1 MKYSTDVI
9 VVRGGGDLAT
19 GVVQKLWR
27 GGFRVAVLEVPRPL
41 AIRRNVAVC
50 SAVIEGSVQVEDLYA
65 HLAVDAASCRS
76 IWRRNAVPVL
86 VDPHCASLAQ
96 LRPAALVDATIAKRN
111 LGTRRGMAPITLAL
125 GPGFNA
131 PEDVDAVIETM
142 RGHDLGRLIL
152 TGAAL
157 PNTGVP
163 GELGGKSAERVV
175 RAPVTGMVRH
185 LRHIG
190 AKVNKGEILFLVGD
204 TPVPSPLD
212 GILRGLIADG
222 MEVTAGLKCADV
234 DPRPPHTVNWHSISD
249 KARSLGGAV
258 LEACLYM
265 ARLKGIV
272 LHPACAAVE
281 VQQTE
286 INEHREAERF
296 FVNGASPK
304 PPAQLA

>member
-1 MKYSTDVI
+1 MEYSTDVI

-27 GGFRVAVLEVPRPL
+27 AGFRVAVLEVPRPL

-50 SAVIEGSVQVEDLYA
+50 AAVTEGSVQVEDLHA
-65 HLAVDAASCRS
+65 HLAVDAAACRS

-86 VDPHCASLAQ
+86 VDPHCACLAQ
-96 LRPAALVDATIAKRN
+96 LRPAVLVDATIAKRN
-111 LGTRRGMAPITLAL
+111 LGTHRGMAPITLAL
-125 GPGFNA
+125 GPGFSA

-175 RAPVTGMVRH
+175 RAPVTGTVRH
-185 LRHIG
+185 VRHIG
-190 AKVNKGEILFLVGD
+190 AQVRKGETLFLVDD

-222 MEVTAGLKCADV
+222 MEVATGLKCADV
-234 DPRPPHTVNWHSISD
+234 DPRPPHMVNWHSISD

-258 LEACLYM
+258 LEACFYL
-265 ARLKGIV
+265 ARLNGIV
-272 LHPACAAVE
+272 LHPACSVAEAR
-281 VQQTE
+281 QTE
-286 INEHREAERF
+286 IGAHREAEPF
-296 FVNGASPK
+296 FLSSVTHKAPA
-304 PPAQLA
+304 PPA